1 MDEPAFARM
10 WEFGGRWYARLDA
23 PAFIEVTGVTRE
35 RCLEEVRKITGDDVT
50 LTVEVVPSLAG
61 VSECAE
67 IMGWD
72 KRRVITYLN
81 RGSFPEPLT
90 ALASGQDGL
99 RDLAQIIG
107 DAPSHLLPGA
117 WLLLEHGWDQG
128 AAVRA
133 LLALAGFQQTSTAAD
148 LEHRD
153 RVSLGRVPC

>member
-10 WEFGGRWYARLDA
+10 WEFGGRWYAHLDS

-35 RCLEEVRKITGDDVT
+35 RCLEELRKITGDDVT

-61 VSECAE
+61 VAECAE

-90 ALASGQDGL
+90 ALASGRIWRREDV
-99 RDLAQIIG
+99 
-107 DAPSHLLPGA
+107 
-117 WLLLEHGWDQG
+117 EE
-128 AAVRA
+128 
-133 LLALAGFQQTSTAAD
+133 F
-148 LEHRD
+148 
-153 RVSLGRVPC
+153 